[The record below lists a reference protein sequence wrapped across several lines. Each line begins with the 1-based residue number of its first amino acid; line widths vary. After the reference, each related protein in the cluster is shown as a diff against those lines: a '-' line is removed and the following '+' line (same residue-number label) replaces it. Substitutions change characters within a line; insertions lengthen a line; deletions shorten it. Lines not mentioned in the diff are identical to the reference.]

1 MRISTQIRP
10 YFYHRAKARYTT
22 SWASSSN
29 GQSTGLL
36 IQGLWVR
43 IPRGLPLRYPSPGY
57 PFSPTR
63 GYTSKAPAHIGHHT
77 PFHNLV
83 ISIYRKS

>member
-43 IPRGLPLRYPSPGY
+43 IPRGLP
-57 PFSPTR
+57 FSL
-63 GYTSKAPAHIGHHT
+63 SLVEGHHLT
-77 PFHNLV
+77 DRTLFILRPFRFR
-83 ISIYRKS
+83 IP